1 MKSHQ
6 YGSLAV
12 IAAAIL
18 WSLDGLL
25 RKQLFSLPPSVV
37 VFWEHMLG
45 IVVLI
50 PILYFLRKHYKKLTK
65 QQWIA
70 IIAVAFLSGALGT
83 ILYTAALTGTQ
94 FAPFSVVVL
103 LQQLQP
109 IFAISA
115 AAVLLKERVSKRFIG
130 LALVALVGAYFTAFP
145 DLEVNFDTGEDTAKA
160 ALFAVGAAASWGIS
174 TALSKYSLKDVKS
187 LQVTAI
193 RFALV
198 PFFALL
204 FVGVLGDSGEL
215 GSVTAQQWKYILA
228 ITFSTGLVA
237 LGIYYYGLKR
247 ILASRSTLL
256 ELTWPISAIV
266 VGFVFLDE
274 SFTATQWWGVIVLTT
289 VVTYIART
297 EAYRQPKSAK

>member
-1 MKSHQ
+1 MKSHH
-6 YGSLAV
+6 YGSVAV
-12 IAAAIL
+12 ITAAVL

-37 VFWEHMLG
+37 VFWEHLLG
-45 IVVLI
+45 ILVLLPVVWV
-50 PILYFLRKHYKKLTK
+50 LRKNFDTYSR
-65 QQWIA
+65 QQWVSI
-70 IIAVAFLSGALGT
+70 VTVSFLSGALGT
-83 ILYTAALTGTQ
+83 ILYTAALTRTQ

-115 AAVLLKERVSKRFIG
+115 AAVLLKERITPRFIG

-145 DLEVNFDTGEDTAKA
+145 DLKVNFDTGRDTAMA
-160 ALFAVGAAASWGIS
+160 ALFAVGAAASWGAS
-174 TALSKYSLKDVKS
+174 TAFSKYSLKGVNS
-187 LQVTAI
+187 LQVTAT

-204 FVGVLGDSGEL
+204 FVFGLGDSSQL
-215 GSVTAQQWKYILA
+215 NAVTFEQWRYILA

-237 LGIYYYGLKR
+237 LGIYYFGLKR
-247 ILASRSTLL
+247 VMASRSTIL
-256 ELTWPISAIV
+256 ELTWPISALV

-274 SFTATQWWGVIVLTT
+274 SFTATQWWGVVVLTT
-289 VVTYIART
+289 VVTYIAQT
-297 EAYRQPKSAK
+297 QIDKED